1 MTQIENGMIVG
12 AEKYDLQCQDVKMQ
26 RCTVCHEMWPQGDL
40 TYYAGTGDWVCPDC
54 RMQYLREQ
62 GADFVN
68 EYIRQNEWDF
78 YANWLF
84 ANADREEQLRVIK
97 AGYLA
102 ENTNPIRHDYM
113 ESQKVDFCEEDD
125 GFLQFVKEKLL

>member
-1 MTQIENGMIVG
+1 MLENGMIVG
-12 AEKYDLQCQDVKMQ
+12 AEKYGPQCQDIKMQ
-26 RCTVCHEMWPQGDL
+26 RCTVCREMWPQGDL

-113 ESQKVDFCEEDD
+113 ESQKVDFCKEDD

>member
-12 AEKYDLQCQDVKMQ
+12 AERYDPQCQDVKMQ

>member
-12 AEKYDLQCQDVKMQ
+12 ADKYDPQCQDIKTQ

-113 ESQKVDFCEEDD
+113 ESQKVDFCKEDD

>member
-1 MTQIENGMIVG
+1 MTQIENGMIIG
-12 AEKYDLQCQDVKMQ
+12 AEKYDPQCQDIKMQ
-26 RCTVCHEMWPQGDL
+26 RCTVCREMWPQGDL

-102 ENTNPIRHDYM
+102 ENTSPIRHDYM
-113 ESQKVDFCEEDD
+113 ESQKVDFCKEDD

>member
-1 MTQIENGMIVG
+1 MLENGMIIG
-12 AEKYDLQCQDVKMQ
+12 AESCDPQCREPQKGYCVQCKQMVPVHELTEFANGE
-26 RCTVCHEMWPQGDL
+26 RVCKDCEVEYL
-40 TYYAGTGDWVCPDC
+40 TP
-54 RMQYLREQ
+54 Q

-84 ANADREEQLRVIK
+84 ANADREEQLRIIK

-113 ESQKVDFCEEDD
+113 ESQKVDFCKEDD

>member
-12 AEKYDLQCQDVKMQ
+12 AEKYDPQCQDIKMQ

-40 TYYAGTGDWVCPDC
+40 TYYAGTGDWVCPEC
-54 RMQYLREQ
+54 RVRYLREQ

-113 ESQKVDFCEEDD
+113 ESQKVDFCKEDD

>member
-1 MTQIENGMIVG
+1 MLENGMIVG
-12 AEKYDLQCQDVKMQ
+12 AEKYDPQCQDVKMQ
-26 RCTVCHEMWPQGDL
+26 RCTVCHEMWPQEDL

-62 GADFVN
+62 GADFVS

-113 ESQKVDFCEEDD
+113 ESQKIDFCKEDD
-125 GFLQFVKEKLL
+125 GFLQFVEEKLL

>member
-12 AEKYDLQCQDVKMQ
+12 AEKYDPQCQDVKMQ

-40 TYYAGTGDWVCPDC
+40 TYYAGTGDYVCPDC

-113 ESQKVDFCEEDD
+113 ESQKVDFCKEDD